1 MLADIVFSLTAPEL
15 IRPGRTDQSELGGD
29 EVPGKIFNRTKTEP
43 ARTKLERLAQIVT
56 VAARSLQGLY
66 YALRIWQ

>member
-1 MLADIVFSLTAPEL
+1 M
-15 IRPGRTDQSELGGD
+15 
-29 EVPGKIFNRTKTEP
+29 PGKIFNRTKTEP